1 MNLMRLTL
9 IHNQSRATYYTHD
22 YHVRFH
28 TSQVSLMIR
37 CYNRYIRENFAHH
50 HNHYTRTHMAQ
61 DTVHAQGRS
70 TYDLYFEID
79 CDCEELLDAIGLD
92 YKQCEDDNTQNEV
105 CISLTPSE
113 ATDVLDQS
121 ILSMTNEQTLAAAVL
136 NHELSEYTTKVTI
149 YTPSGDQIMF
159 K

>member
-1 MNLMRLTL
+1 
-9 IHNQSRATYYTHD
+9 
-22 YHVRFH
+22 
-28 TSQVSLMIR
+28 
-37 CYNRYIRENFAHH
+37 
-50 HNHYTRTHMAQ
+50 MAQ